1 MWMYH
6 ALQAFETDAAR
17 DRAARME
24 RRRWQLADEDAGGAW
39 TDVQPRSRLRAGLA
53 LPLVVLSRLTGSVS
67 ESACSL
73 ATRIE
78 GHPA

>member
-39 TDVQPRSRLRAGLA
+39 TDVQPRNRLRAGLA
-53 LPLVVLSRLTGSVS
+53 LPLVMLSRLTGSLS